1 MKKMLFFPY
10 IVLIFC
16 FYYVL
21 NGTHMSSALRVWFFG
36 NCQKV
41 FLTLVIWLT
50 KLHFTIGVTIIKYY
64 HSEPLLSYSLKS
76 FALYY
81 MVNDLRIRG

>member
-1 MKKMLFFPY
+1 
-10 IVLIFC
+10 
-16 FYYVL
+16 
-21 NGTHMSSALRVWFFG
+21 MSSALRVWFLRELPESLLDFG
-36 NCQKV
+36 NMV
-41 FLTLVIWLT
+41 N